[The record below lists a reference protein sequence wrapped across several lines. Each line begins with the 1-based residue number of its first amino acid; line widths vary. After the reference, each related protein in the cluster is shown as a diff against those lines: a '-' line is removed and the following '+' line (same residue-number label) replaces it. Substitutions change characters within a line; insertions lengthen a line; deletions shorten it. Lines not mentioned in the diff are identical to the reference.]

1 VSANR
6 KAGQPV
12 YRKRRREGGR
22 VPRENQP
29 LIDRELTENP
39 PARKPALRLVP
50 SPDDERKPPTP
61 DPELKGVLDDMRR
74 RYRVQRERIER
85 GPDDK
90 DAA

>member
-12 YRKRRREGGR
+12 Y
-22 VPRENQP
+22 P
-29 LIDRELTENP
+29 
-39 PARKPALRLVP
+39 KPKLRLVP
-50 SPDDERKPPTP
+50 CPDEERKPPEP
-61 DPELKGVLDDMRR
+61 DPELKEVLDDMRR

-85 GPDDK
+85 DPEGE

>member
-1 VSANR
+1 LSASKPR

-12 YRKRRREGGR
+12 YRK
-22 VPRENQP
+22 P
-29 LIDRELTENP
+29 
-39 PARKPALRLVP
+39 KLRLVP
-50 SPDDERKPPTP
+50 FPEEQKRPEP
-61 DPELKGVLDDMRR
+61 DPELKEVLDDMRR